1 MRAEANLAPGVNL
14 VTWHS
19 SILIARNIVAD
30 NPERRRVDTVLT
42 TALSSP
48 ATEKA
53 EEISADRFDEIM
65 RQHQRRVYRV
75 IFLLVRDADTA
86 DTLTQECFLRAYQK
100 RASFR
105 GECRIETWILRI
117 AVNLVRDHGKS
128 RRTSFWKRLVGL
140 DNGEAEGAESRQF
153 PAPDPSAERAL
164 LAREE
169 LQAVWKA
176 LSSLSPQ
183 QRAIFF
189 LRYEEEMPLAQIA
202 ELLQVKIG
210 SVKTQLAR
218 ATGKLREMK
227 EKQWK

>member
-1 MRAEANLAPGVNL
+1 
-14 VTWHS
+14 
-19 SILIARNIVAD
+19 
-30 NPERRRVDTVLT
+30 VDTVLT
-42 TALSSP
+42 TALSSS
-48 ATEKA
+48 ATENA
-53 EEISADRFDEIM
+53 EEISADRFDDIM

-75 IFLLVRDADTA
+75 IFLLVRDADIA

-100 RASFR
+100 RTSFR

-117 AVNLVRDHGKS
+117 AINLVRDHGRS
-128 RRTSFWKRLVGL
+128 RRASFWKRLVGL
-140 DNGEAEGAESRQF
+140 DDGAANGSEPRHV
-153 PAPDPSAERAL
+153 PAKEPSAERAL

-169 LQAVWKA
+169 LQAVWDA

-202 ELLQVKIG
+202 ELLQVTIG
-210 SVKTQLAR
+210 SVKAQLAR